1 MLSTMSLREMM
12 RSGEAKFG
20 TFVVEFATPGIG
32 YILKNAGCDYAFLD
46 LEHSGFS
53 IESLKS
59 VLRYT
64 EAAGLP
70 AIVGLPSKDS
80 HAISRVLDMGAEG
93 VISPMVES
101 VEEVRAAVARMKYAP
116 YGDRAVSAGVAHD
129 KWGARPLGET
139 AAAANER
146 GVYFAKIETTRG
158 VEAVE
163 DIAAVDG
170 VDGLWIG
177 HGDLSV
183 SLGHPGEFD
192 HPDFVAASERVIAA
206 CQANAR
212 PLGRLVDTVEEGLAL
227 CRAGFTFIGYSGDA
241 WILRES
247 LGSAIAD
254 MRRGLNR

>member
-1 MLSTMSLREMM
+1 MSLREMM
-12 RSGEAKFG
+12 QSGEPKFG

-32 YILKNAGCDYAFLD
+32 HILKNAGCDYAFFD

-53 IESLKS
+53 IETLKS
-59 VLRYT
+59 VLRYV

-70 AIVGLPSKDS
+70 VIVGLPSKDV

-93 VISPMVES
+93 VISPMIES
-101 VEEVRAAVARMKYAP
+101 AEEARAAVARMKYAP
-116 YGDRAVSAGVAHD
+116 HGARAVAAGVAHD
-129 KWGARPLGET
+129 RWGARPLGET
-139 AAAANER
+139 MAAAEQA
-146 GVYFAKIETTRG
+146 VYFAKVETVRG
-158 VEAVE
+158 VEAIE
-163 DIAAVDG
+163 AIAALDG

-192 HPDFVAASERVIAA
+192 HPDFRAACERVIAA
-206 CQANAR
+206 AQANSK

-227 CRAGFTFIGYSGDA
+227 CRAGFSFIGYSGDA
-241 WILRES
+241 WILREG
-247 LGSAIAD
+247 LGAAIGE

>member
-1 MLSTMSLREMM
+1 MSLREMM
-12 RSGEAKFG
+12 GSGEPKFG

-53 IESLKS
+53 LESLKS

-70 AIVGLPSKDS
+70 SIVGLPSKDP

-93 VISPMVES
+93 VISPMIES
-101 VEEVRAAVARMKYAP
+101 AEEAAVAVARMKFAP
-116 YGDRAVSAGVAHD
+116 HGARAVSAGVAHD

-139 AAAANER
+139 LAAANER
-146 GVYFAKIETTRG
+146 AVYFAKVETVRG
-158 VEAVE
+158 VDAVE
-163 DIAAVDG
+163 EIAAVDG

-192 HPDFVAASERVIAA
+192 HPDFVAASERVLAA
-206 CQANAR
+206 CRTNDK
-212 PLGRLVDTVEEGLAL
+212 PLARLVESVEEGLAL
-227 CRAGFTFIGYSGDA
+227 CRAGFTFIGYSADA
-241 WILRES
+241 WILRDG
-247 LGSAIAD
+247 LGRAIAD

>member
-1 MLSTMSLREMM
+1 MSLREMM
-12 RSGEAKFG
+12 KPGEAKFG

-70 AIVGLPSKDS
+70 SIIGLPSKDP

-93 VISPMVES
+93 VI
-101 VEEVRAAVARMKYAP
+101 AVARMKYAP
-116 YGDRAVSAGVAHD
+116 HGARAVSAGVAHD
-129 KWGARPLGET
+129 RWGTRPLSET
-139 AAAANER
+139 LAAANER
-146 GVYFAKIETTRG
+146 VVYFVKVETARG

-163 DIAAVDG
+163 DIVAVDG

-192 HPDFVAASERVIAA
+192 HPDFLAASDRVIAA
-206 CQANAR
+206 C
-212 PLGRLVDTVEEGLAL
+212 VEEGLAL
-227 CRAGFTFIGYSGDA
+227 CRAGFTFIGYSADA
-241 WILRES
+241 WILRDG
-247 LGSAIAD
+247 LGRAIAD

>member
-1 MLSTMSLREMM
+1 MTLREMM
-12 RSGEAKFG
+12 QSREPKFG

-53 IESLKS
+53 MESLKS

-64 EAAGLP
+64 EAAALP
-70 AIVGLPSKDS
+70 SIVGLPSKDS

-101 VEEVRAAVARMKYAP
+101 AEEVHAAVARMKYAP
-116 YGDRAVSAGVAHD
+116 YGERAVSAGVAHD
-129 KWGARPLGET
+129 KWSSGPLGET
-139 AAAANER
+139 LAAANAH
-146 GVYFAKIETTRG
+146 GVYFAKIETVRG
-158 VEAVE
+158 VDAVE

-192 HPDFVAASERVIAA
+192 HPDFRAACERVIAA
-206 CQANAR
+206 CQANAK
-212 PLGRLVDTVEEGLAL
+212 PLGRLVDSIEEGLAL
-227 CRAGFTFIGYSGDA
+227 CRAGFTFIGYSADA
-241 WILRES
+241 WILRDG
-247 LGSAIAD
+247 LGRAIAD

>member
-1 MLSTMSLREMM
+1 MSLRAMM
-12 RSGEAKFG
+12 QSGEPKFG

-32 YILKNAGCDYAFLD
+32 HILKNAGCDYAFLD

-53 IESLKS
+53 IETLKS

-70 AIVGLPSKDS
+70 AIVGLPSKDV

-93 VISPMVES
+93 VISPMIES
-101 VEEVRAAVARMKYAP
+101 AEEVRAAVARMKYAP
-116 YGDRAVSAGVAHD
+116 DGARAVAAGVAHD
-129 KWGARPLGET
+129 RWGARPLAET
-139 AAAANER
+139 LAAANAR
-146 GVYFAKIETTRG
+146 TVYFAKVETARG
-158 VEAVE
+158 VEAIE

-183 SLGHPGEFD
+183 SLGHPGAFD
-192 HPDFVAASERVIAA
+192 HPDFLAACERVIAA
-206 CQANAR
+206 CQANSK

-227 CRAGFTFIGYSGDA
+227 CRAGFTFIGYSADV
-241 WILRES
+241 WILRDG
-247 LGSAIAD
+247 LGGAIGE